1 MSRNV
6 PFETSYNYI
15 RKIEKAAF
23 ICLVVS
29 AILTIVN
36 WILPTKT
43 DWISDKTLDCFKD
56 KLKAI
61 NYLSMVVYLLTNI
74 FIKIAFSL
82 VEKRKR
88 DDLIDNSFNTNF
100 SDENTVNY
108 YNNSEIDPGIMKLA
122 LNSFES
128 SFHTENTLKLMLFK
142 KFCKL
147 MTFGL
152 IFVFSSFSGDGSTV
166 IRILFDISIPLVLLN
181 DVVIIG
187 FYYHNVIN
195 INRVFTIQFTNI
207 GNKEL
212 TQQDIGKLLMP
223 TFDYYS
229 IKAWANTNLDSDI
242 FNNHNEEFSRK
253 WKTRKE
259 RIGLNV

>member
-1 MSRNV
+1 MIRNV

-15 RKIEKAAF
+15 RKVEKAAF

-36 WILPTKT
+36 WILPTHINWMN
-43 DWISDKTLDCFKD
+43 DNLLDYFKD

-74 FIKIAFSL
+74 FIKIAFNL

-100 SDENTVNY
+100 SDENTVGY
-108 YNNSEIDPGIMKLA
+108 YNNKEINPGIMKLA

-128 SFHTENTLKLMLFK
+128 SFHTENTLKFMLFN
-142 KFCKL
+142 KFYKL

-152 IFVFSSFSGDGSTV
+152 LFVFSSFSTDGSTT
-166 IRILFDISIPLVLLN
+166 IRLLFEISIPLVLLN
-181 DVVIIG
+181 DVIVIG
-187 FYYHNVIN
+187 YYYFNVIN
-195 INRVFTIQFTNI
+195 INKVFTIQFTNQ
-207 GNKEL
+207 GSKEL

-223 TFDYYS
+223 TIDYYS
-229 IKAWANTNLDSDI
+229 IKAWANTNLDSKI
-242 FNNHNEEFSRK
+242 FQNHNEEFSKK

-259 RIGLNV
+259 RIGLKF